1 MVTAINTKGVK
12 IVQGI
17 NTTIHDVESVVFGE
31 VQEQTRPDGRGYVL
45 RRLKITQRL
54 TAFEGGG
61 EHTHTVEHE
70 LTLFGD
76 SQEDLKVLV

>member
-17 NTTIHDVESVVFGE
+17 NTTIHDVESVVLGE
-31 VQEQTRPDGRGYVL
+31 VEHPQSSGRKYAY